1 MEYKQTM
8 GKRISELRK
17 GKGMTQDQLSQ
28 IMGVSA
34 QAVSKWENDLSC
46 PDISIL
52 PQLAE
57 ALGVTTDQL
66 LGKEPL
72 RSLSVEDGKPKA
84 EKKMHTVNVTLQ
96 MAKWEKIVFS
106 LLLLGIGVVFLLN
119 ALHVI
124 SLGTGITLWS
134 VLWPFF
140 LTCMG
145 VMLCRKELNP
155 VSLGLALFG
164 LYMFL
169 FNLKIIPE
177 QYRLTW
183 SMIWPTALILIGLT
197 VLLGYLFPN
206 RKGEGEGIFRVE
218 KGDPVFD
225 YSEEGGFVKIDAA
238 FSSPSKKVTGDDP
251 FRGADIDMS
260 FGSLV
265 FDLTEANIENG
276 ATIDADVSFGTL
288 TLRLPASV
296 CVKAENSAAFG
307 GVSCPAGDPDA
318 AIRIN
323 LKADVS
329 FGKIE
334 VEYV

>member
-1 MEYKQTM
+1 MEYKETM
-8 GKRISELRK
+8 GKRISDLRK
-17 GKGMTQDQLSQ
+17 GKGMTQDQLAQ

-52 PQLAE
+52 PQLAD
-57 ALGVTTDQL
+57 ALGVTTDEL
-66 LGKEPL
+66 LGKVQL
-72 RSLSVEDGKPKA
+72 RSLSVEDGAPKK
-84 EKKMHTVNVTLQ
+84 EKKMHTVNVSLQ

-106 LLLLGIGVVFLLN
+106 LLLVGIGVVFLLN

-124 SLGTGITLWS
+124 SLSSGITLWS

-164 LYMFL
+164 LYMLL
-169 FNLKIIPE
+169 FNLGIIPQ

-183 SMIWPTALILIGLT
+183 SMIWPAALILVGLT
-197 VLLGYLFPN
+197 VLLGYLFPK
-206 RKGEGEGIFRVE
+206 RKGEGEGIFHVE
-218 KGDPVFD
+218 KGDPVFEC
-225 YSEEGGFVKIDAA
+225 SEEGGFIKVEAA
-238 FSSPSKKVTGDDP
+238 FSSQAKKVTGDVP

-260 FGSLV
+260 FGNLT
-265 FDLTEANIENG
+265 FDLTEAVIENG
-276 ATIDADVSFGTL
+276 ATIQADVSFGSATIL
-288 TLRLPASV
+288 LPASV
-296 CVKAENSAAFG
+296 GVKSENSAAFG
-307 GVSCPAGDPDA
+307 GVNCPEGDPNA
-318 AIRIN
+318 SIRIN
-323 LKADVS
+323 LKGDVS

-334 VEYV
+334 VQYV

>member
-1 MEYKQTM
+1 MESKVTM
-8 GKRISELRK
+8 GKRIADLRRQ
-17 GKGMTQDQLSQ
+17 KGMTQEQLANQ
-28 IMGVSA
+28 VGVTA

-46 PDISIL
+46 PDISVL
-52 PQLAE
+52 PRLAE
-57 ALGVTTDQL
+57 VLGVTTDEL
-66 LGKEPL
+66 LGKIQL
-72 RSLSVEDGKPKA
+72 RSLGVEDGAPKK
-84 EKKMHTVNVTLQ
+84 EKKMHTVNVSLQ

-106 LLLLGIGVVFLLN
+106 LLLVGIGVVFLLN
-119 ALHVI
+119 SLHVI
-124 SLGTGITLWS
+124 SLGSGITLWS

-164 LYMFL
+164 LYMLL

-177 QYRLTW
+177 QYKLTW
-183 SMIWPTALILIGLT
+183 GMIWPTALVLIGLT

-206 RKGEGEGIFRVE
+206 RKGEGEGIFHVE

-225 YSEEGGFVKIDAA
+225 YSEEGGFVKVDAA
-238 FSSPSKKVTGDDP
+238 FSSPSKKVTGDEP

-307 GVSCPAGDPDA
+307 GVTCPAGDPNA
-318 AIRIN
+318 PIRIN
-323 LKADVS
+323 LKGDVS

>member
-1 MEYKQTM
+1 MESKVTM
-8 GKRISELRK
+8 GRRIADLRK
-17 GKGMTQDQLSQ
+17 QKGMTQEQLANQ
-28 IMGVSA
+28 VGVTA

-57 ALGVTTDQL
+57 ALGVTTDEL
-66 LGKEPL
+66 LGKIQL
-72 RSLSVEDGKPKA
+72 RSLVVEDGAPKK
-84 EKKMHTVNVTLQ
+84 EKKMHTVNVSLQ

-106 LLLLGIGVVFLLN
+106 LLLVGIGVAFLLN
-119 ALHVI
+119 SLHVI
-124 SLGTGITLWS
+124 SLGSGITLWS

-164 LYMFL
+164 LYMIL

-177 QYRLTW
+177 QYKLTW
-183 SMIWPTALILIGLT
+183 GMIWPTALILIGLT

-206 RKGEGEGIFRVE
+206 RKGEGEGIFHVE

-225 YSEEGGFVKIDAA
+225 YSEEGGFVKVDAA
-238 FSSPSKKVTGDDP
+238 FSSPSKKVTGDEP

-288 TLRLPASV
+288 TLRLPAFV
-296 CVKAENSAAFG
+296 GVKSESSAAFG
-307 GVSCPAGDPDA
+307 GVNCPAGDPNA

-323 LKADVS
+323 LKGDVS

>member
-1 MEYKQTM
+1 MESKMSM
-8 GKRISELRK
+8 GKRIADLRK
-17 GKGMTQDQLSQ
+17 AKGMTQEQLAQ
-28 IMGVSA
+28 RMGVTA

-46 PDISIL
+46 PDVTSL

-57 ALGVTTDQL
+57 VLDVTTDEL
-66 LGKEPL
+66 LGKSPL
-72 RSLSVEDGKPKA
+72 RSLAVEDAEPKA
-84 EKKMHTVNVTLQ
+84 EKKMHMVNVSLRMTQ
-96 MAKWEKIVFS
+96 WEKIVFS
-106 LLLLGIGVVFLLN
+106 LLLVGIGVVFLLN

-124 SLGTGITLWS
+124 TLGPGITLWS
-134 VLWPFF
+134 ILWPFF

-155 VSLGLALFG
+155 LSLGLALFG
-164 LYMFL
+164 LYMLL
-169 FNLKIIPE
+169 FNLKILPE

-183 SMIWPTALILIGLT
+183 SMIWPVALILIGLT

-206 RKGEGEGIFRVE
+206 RKGDGEGIFHVE

-225 YSEEGGFVKIDAA
+225 YAEEGGFVKIDAA

-260 FGSLV
+260 FGNLI

-276 ATIDADVSFGTL
+276 ATIDADVSFGTM

-296 CVKAENSAAFG
+296 SVKAENSAAFG
-307 GVSCPAGDPDA
+307 GFNCPEGDPNA
-318 AIRIN
+318 VIRIN
-323 LKADVS
+323 LKGDVS